1 MSIATPAVMA
11 AALEEIIVTAR
22 KREEAIQDIP
32 VAVTAVTGEM
42 LERSALINFEEASA
56 VTPGFQVR
64 ASGNSP
70 QAPYFSIRGSV
81 QNEVIVT
88 SDPSVGIYVDDV
100 YIARPWGVSTDL
112 LDLQSVQVLKGPQG
126 TLFGRN
132 STAGAVLLQTND
144 PILEEFSGTV
154 SLTEGT
160 DDSRQKVI
168 LNVPLGDK
176 FAFRVAHQNNERD
189 DYVDNLAQNPNNPLY
204 TQYNDTIA
212 YAPTK
217 TTNTKI
223 GGYENTMTRA
233 KILFA
238 PIDGLE
244 MVISY
249 EDYEANFRGSLNDT
263 TWLAGQSV
271 PHDPGDDTRSLNFD
285 PHSYADTETYIFTLD
300 YSSDIGEIKFVASR
314 RDFSNYNEVDYDG
327 GDYAAP
333 PWDLSALYGY
343 PAGSIV
349 SVRRHGSW
357 GRMGGEQ
364 DLAEIQFTTALFDDN
379 LDLTT
384 GVNYFN
390 ESAVYY
396 DYSQGN
402 SPYEYGVSAG
412 GNWVRSEIDGLG
424 FYAQG
429 SYHIDNLSN
438 LTVGVR
444 RSDEEKSALIWGSA
458 ARTGITQLPSWDFDA
473 YRNSLVATSGDLI
486 VREPSKDFT
495 STDWLVSYDRKI
507 SDTVLVFAKAS
518 TGYRS
523 GGFNGRGADDP
534 NESLVF
540 QPEEIIE
547 YELGIKADL
556 LDGKLRWNTSIYMNE
571 TEGKQFTVLV
581 PNSVP
586 GAPPGTNIRNAGEAE
601 AQGFEM
607 EVTYLLTDNLNVAA
621 TYGYIDSEITSLA
634 TYNPE
639 SGRVEEVPKN
649 RLPNVIIVPENEWSL
664 TLNYDREFNNLLVR
678 ASALYAWTD
687 EMVFVAE
694 TAAEIDFTNA
704 FIDEEQAQ
712 GWVDGSTSEAY
723 GMLNLTLTFSSLD
736 EKYNLTFWG
745 KNVLDERAHRSSH
758 SFISGQAYQYA
769 SANYTEPST
778 FGATATVKF

>member
-1 MSIATPAVMA
+1 MKNVGKLSLISAISMSIATPAVMA

-263 TWLAGQSV
+263 TWLAG
-271 PHDPGDDTRSLNFD
+271 
-285 PHSYADTETYIFTLD
+285 
-300 YSSDIGEIKFVASR
+300 
-314 RDFSNYNEVDYDG
+314 
-327 GDYAAP
+327 
-333 PWDLSALYGY
+333 
-343 PAGSIV
+343 
-349 SVRRHGSW
+349 
-357 GRMGGEQ
+357 
-364 DLAEIQFTTALFDDN
+364 
-379 LDLTT
+379 
-384 GVNYFN
+384 
-390 ESAVYY
+390 
-396 DYSQGN
+396 
-402 SPYEYGVSAG
+402 
-412 GNWVRSEIDGLG
+412 
-424 FYAQG
+424 
-429 SYHIDNLSN
+429 
-438 LTVGVR
+438 
-444 RSDEEKSALIWGSA
+444 
-458 ARTGITQLPSWDFDA
+458 
-473 YRNSLVATSGDLI
+473 
-486 VREPSKDFT
+486 
-495 STDWLVSYDRKI
+495 
-507 SDTVLVFAKAS
+507 
-518 TGYRS
+518 
-523 GGFNGRGADDP
+523 
-534 NESLVF
+534 
-540 QPEEIIE
+540 
-547 YELGIKADL
+547 
-556 LDGKLRWNTSIYMNE
+556 
-571 TEGKQFTVLV
+571 
-581 PNSVP
+581 
-586 GAPPGTNIRNAGEAE
+586 
-601 AQGFEM
+601 
-607 EVTYLLTDNLNVAA
+607 
-621 TYGYIDSEITSLA
+621 
-634 TYNPE
+634 
-639 SGRVEEVPKN
+639 
-649 RLPNVIIVPENEWSL
+649 
-664 TLNYDREFNNLLVR
+664 
-678 ASALYAWTD
+678 
-687 EMVFVAE
+687 
-694 TAAEIDFTNA
+694 
-704 FIDEEQAQ
+704 
-712 GWVDGSTSEAY
+712 
-723 GMLNLTLTFSSLD
+723 
-736 EKYNLTFWG
+736 
-745 KNVLDERAHRSSH
+745 
-758 SFISGQAYQYA
+758 
-769 SANYTEPST
+769 
-778 FGATATVKF
+778 